1 MNSSKHL
8 DITEVI
14 VTDMH
19 FVPDPDD
26 EDVKG
31 RARQA
36 VQASLATLTRNM
48 VLNTADRETIEK
60 KILKTYSQFWP

>member
-26 EDVKG
+26 EEVKG
-31 RARQA
+31 WREGCDEVGVRAHH
-36 VQASLATLTRNM
+36 L
-48 VLNTADRETIEK
+48 E
-60 KILKTYSQFWP
+60 